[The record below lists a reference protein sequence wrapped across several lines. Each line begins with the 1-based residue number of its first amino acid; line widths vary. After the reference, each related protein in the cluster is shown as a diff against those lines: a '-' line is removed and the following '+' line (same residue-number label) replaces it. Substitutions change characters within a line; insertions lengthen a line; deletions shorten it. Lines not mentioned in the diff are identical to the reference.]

1 MNTEINAKVRADS
14 CVANTLNAASR
25 KLAASTYGRGGAYVA
40 DLQGQ

>member
-1 MNTEINAKVRADS
+1 MNTEINAKVRTDS

-25 KLAASTYGRGGAYVA
+25 KLAASTYGRGAYVA